1 MMLQE
6 RNGELYYIGEDGTEY
21 QLLECKTM
29 GSGRE
34 MTSDI
39 VAVFKEDENGFPVF
53 VNWFAGA
60 SMYKWDKDEFLN
72 VCKMM
77 IEGVE
82 IHG

>member
-6 RNGELYYIGEDGTEY
+6 RDGELYYIADDGTEY
-21 QLLECKTM
+21 QLLECVTM
-29 GSGRE
+29 GGDK
-34 MTSDI
+34 TSDM
-39 VAVFKEDENGFPVF
+39 VAIFKEDENGFPVF

-60 SMYKWDKDEFLN
+60 SMYEWDKDEFLN

>member
-6 RNGELYYIGEDGTEY
+6 RNGELYYIGDDGTEY
-21 QLLECKTM
+21 QLLECVTM
-29 GSGRE
+29 GGDK
-34 MTSDI
+34 TSDM

>member
-6 RNGELYYIGEDGTEY
+6 RDGELYYIADDGTEY
-21 QLLECKTM
+21 QLLECVTM
-29 GSGRE
+29 GGDK
-34 MTSDI
+34 TSDI

-60 SMYKWDKDEFLN
+60 SIYKWDKDEFLDM
-72 VCKMM
+72 CKTM
-77 IEGVE
+77 IEGAE

>member
-6 RNGELYYIGEDGTEY
+6 RNGELYYIADDGTEY
-21 QLLECKTM
+21 QLLECVTM
-29 GSGRE
+29 GGDK
-34 MTSDI
+34 TSDM

>member
-6 RNGELYYIGEDGTEY
+6 RDGELYYIADDGTEY
-21 QLLECKTM
+21 QLLECVTM
-29 GSGRE
+29 GGDK
-34 MTSDI
+34 TSDM

-60 SMYKWDKDEFLN
+60 SIYKWDKDEFLDM
-72 VCKMM
+72 CKTM
-77 IEGVE
+77 IEGAE